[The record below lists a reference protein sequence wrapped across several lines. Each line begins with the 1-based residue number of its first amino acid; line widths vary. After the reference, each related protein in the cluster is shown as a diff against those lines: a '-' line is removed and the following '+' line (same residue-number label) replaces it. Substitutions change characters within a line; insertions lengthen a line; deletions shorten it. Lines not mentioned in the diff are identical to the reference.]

1 MPEPACVTLL
11 SVTRQWNGTGGVR
24 DVSLDVPHGSF
35 VSILGPS
42 GCGKSTLLRLIAG
55 LEIPQA
61 GRILIDGRDVTHLPP
76 ADRGLSMVF
85 QSYALFPHL
94 NVRENILFGMKV
106 RGSKRAE
113 QEAALGRAVAMTGL
127 EGLERRKPAELSG
140 GQRQRVALARAVVA
154 NRPLCLMDE
163 PLSNLDA
170 KLRQTVRRDIKT
182 LQQQLGLT
190 VIYVTHDQ
198 AEAMSLSDR
207 VVLMRDGRTE
217 QSGAPEDLYH
227 HPATPFVA
235 RFVGDPPMALIEAA
249 ALGQGEGRIGI
260 RIEALERVPEAAA
273 DLVASVSDA
282 EYLGAATRLLLDH
295 PQAEG
300 LALILPG
307 RVACTP
313 GETIGLRLPA
323 PRRIRFGT
331 AADSTAAPPPDREA
345 EAARPEPRDGRKAFV
360 FPKALPATVEEET
373 R

>member
-1 MPEPACVTLL
+1 MPEPACVTLV

-24 DVSLDVPHGSF
+24 DVSLEVPRGSF

-55 LEIPQA
+55 LETPEA
-61 GRILIDGRDVTHLPP
+61 GRVLIDGSDVTHLPP

-106 RGSKRAE
+106 RGIRRSE

-140 GQRQRVALARAVVA
+140 GQRQRVALARAVVS

-198 AEAMSLSDR
+198 AEAMSLSDQ

-217 QSGAPEDLYH
+217 QSDTPETLYH

-249 ALGQGEGRIGI
+249 ALGQDGGQGAGRVGI

-273 DLVASVSDA
+273 DLVAVVSDA
-282 EYLGAATRLLLDH
+282 DYLGAATRILLEH
-295 PQAEG
+295 PKAEG

-307 RVACTP
+307 RVGCTP
-313 GETIGLRLPA
+313 GETVGLRLPEQH
-323 PRRIRFGT
+323 RIRFGT
-331 AADSTAAPPPDREA
+331 AADSAAAPPPDCGA
-345 EAARPEPRDGRKAFV
+345 AAARPEPRDGRMAFV
-360 FPKALPATVEEET
+360 SRNALEEEK

>member
-1 MPEPACVTLL
+1 MPEASCVTLL

-24 DVSLDVPHGSF
+24 DVSLEVPHGSF

-55 LEIPQA
+55 LETPQA
-61 GRILIDGRDVTHLPP
+61 GRVLIDGRDVTHLPP

-106 RGSKRAE
+106 RGTKRTE

-127 EGLERRKPAELSG
+127 AGLERRKPAELSG
-140 GQRQRVALARAVVA
+140 GQRQRVALARAVVS

-190 VIYVTHDQ
+190 VVYVTHDQ

-217 QSGAPEDLYH
+217 QSDTPEALYY

-235 RFVGDPPMALIEAA
+235 RFVGDPPMALIDAA
-249 ALGQGEGRIGI
+249 ALGHGTGRIGI
-260 RIEALERVPEAAA
+260 RVEALERVPEAMA
-273 DLVASVSDA
+273 DLVALVSDA
-282 EYLGAATRLLLDH
+282 EYLGAATRLLLEH

-307 RVACTP
+307 RVAVTP
-313 GETIGLRLPA
+313 GEVVGLHLPEHH
-323 PRRIRFGT
+323 RIRFGISAD
-331 AADSTAAPPPDREA
+331 AAAEPPLNRGAAT
-345 EAARPEPRDGRKAFV
+345 ARPAPRDGRKAFV
-360 FPKALPATVEEET
+360 SRNALEEES

>member
-1 MPEPACVTLL
+1 MAEAPLVELL
-11 SVTRQWNGTGGVR
+11 SVTRQWDGTGGVR
-24 DVSLDVPHGSF
+24 DVSLEVPRGSF

-55 LEIPQA
+55 LETPEA

-76 ADRGLSMVF
+76 AGRGLSMVF

-106 RGSKRAE
+106 RGSRKSE
-113 QEAALGRAVAMTGL
+113 QEAALDRAVSMTGL
-127 EGLERRKPAELSG
+127 DGLERRKPAELSG
-140 GQRQRVALARAVVA
+140 GQRQRVALARAVVS

-190 VIYVTHDQ
+190 VVYVTHDQ

-227 HPATPFVA
+227 QPATPFVA

-249 ALGQGEGRIGI
+249 ALGDGGDRIGI

-273 DLVASVSDA
+273 DLVARVSDA
-282 EYLGAATRLLLDH
+282 EYLGAATRLLLEH
-295 PQAEG
+295 PKAEG

-307 RVACTP
+307 RVALES
-313 GETIGLRLPA
+313 GEAVGLRLPEQH
-323 PRRIRFGT
+323 RIRFG
-331 AADSTAAPPPDREA
+331 AAAAPLPNHGAKAP
-345 EAARPEPRDGRKAFV
+345 RPAPRDGREAFV
-360 FPKALPATVEEET
+360 SRKALS
-373 R
+373 